1 MADPKSH
8 SHLLP
13 GATLQD
19 GLTHEMDHERWSRR
33 AFIRSVGLAGA
44 GSMLLGQMPVTA
56 LSASPLAWLLGA
68 AETDRI
74 LVLIRLKGGN
84 DGQNMII
91 PVHDYSTYKSRRPQ
105 IAVPNA
111 DILSLSPESGM
122 PKSMEP
128 LLRMWQDGGMKVVH
142 SIGYPE
148 QNLSHFRSS
157 DIWGSASDSAVTEP
171 SGWMGRWLDGRF
183 PDFLTAPP
191 AMPPAVQIGGFGN
204 LLFLND
210 QNINLSFVVSDPKE
224 LADIAQTGQLFDTTN
239 LPACYYGEQLGYL
252 RAVTNSTFRYAGVI
266 SAAYNQGKN
275 SETYGP
281 GLGEQLA
288 IVARLIKGNLG
299 TRVYMVTLDGF
310 DNHANQYQT
319 HQNLLKELAG
329 AVRHFFDD
337 LKTGGWHEK
346 VLAMTMSE
354 FGRRLEQNASLGTDH
369 GAAAP
374 LMVFGPGLN
383 GNGFIGKAPK
393 FSDVDQVGNLK
404 FQTDFRE
411 VYATVLEQWL
421 CVPGAEVDEVLGR
434 PFNRIHSLGLSCNAT
449 PVFEPRKP
457 EAIPMS
463 VAYHD
468 GYLWLEFELPASAP
482 VDVMLFNM
490 QGQQLWKKSLGKLP
504 AGPYR
509 EQLGIPA
516 NLPAGAQVITVR
528 AGNALGSRKM
538 IR

>member
-1 MADPKSH
+1 MADPKSY
-8 SHLLP
+8 SHLPP
-13 GATLQD
+13 GATPQD
-19 GLTHEMDHERWSRR
+19 GLPHQMDHERWSRR

-44 GSMLLGQMPVTA
+44 GSLFLGQMPVTA
-56 LSASPLAWLLGA
+56 LSASPLSWLLGA
-68 AETDRI
+68 AETDRV

-91 PVHDYSTYKSRRPQ
+91 PVHDYSAYKSKRPQ

-111 DILSLSPESGM
+111 DILSLSLEAGM

-128 LLRMWQDGGMKVVH
+128 LLRLWQDGAMKVVH

-171 SGWMGRWLDGRF
+171 SGWMGRWLDGQF

-191 AMPPAVQIGGFGN
+191 ATPPAVQIGGFGN

-224 LADIAQTGQLFDTTN
+224 LTDIAKTGQLFDTAN
-239 LPACYYGEQLGYL
+239 LPECYYGDQLGYL

-266 SAAYNQGKN
+266 SAAYNKGQN
-275 SETYGP
+275 SVSYGA

-310 DNHANQYQT
+310 DNHANQYLV
-319 HQNLLKELAG
+319 HQNLLKDLAG

-337 LKTGGWHEK
+337 LKAGGLQEK

-374 LMVFGPGLN
+374 LMLFGPGLN

-393 FSDVDQVGNLK
+393 FSDVDQVGNLR

-421 CVPGAEVDEVLGR
+421 CVPGSEVDGVLGR
-434 PFNRIHSLGLSCNAT
+434 PFNRILSLGLSCNAT
-449 PVFEPRKP
+449 PVFEPQKP
-457 EAIPMS
+457 EAIPMN
-463 VAYHD
+463 VLYQD
-468 GYLWLEFELPASAP
+468 GQIWLEFELSASANAE
-482 VDVMLFNM
+482 VVLFNI
-490 QGQQLWKKSLGKLP
+490 QGQQLWKKSLGQLP
-504 AGPYR
+504 AGR
-509 EQLGIPA
+509 RQEQLGIPSA
-516 NLPAGAQVITVR
+516 LPAGVHVVALR
-528 AGNALGSRKM
+528 AGNAIGSRKI